1 MPSSLDSSTPQ
12 PSTTRSSSRGMLAR
26 RLLSF
31 ITMMSATGMLA
42 ANTQAVGDKVK
53 GEPANGY
60 RVLHKI
66 PVPGDGGYDFVYL
79 DEAAHRLYVAHS
91 TEVAAIDT
99 ASQSVI
105 GVVAGLVGAHGISVV
120 PAVGK
125 GFITNGK
132 SGMVTVF
139 DPKSLKTTGE
149 IKSTGKSP
157 DALTYDPASR
167 KLFVFNHAS
176 GEVTVIDPATNKVTA
191 TLDVGGAL
199 EVGRADGHG
208 NVWVNVEDRNEI
220 VRIDSKKTVVS
231 SHYPLA
237 PCEEP
242 TGMAIDV
249 KHSRLFVGCG
259 NKMMAVVDAISGKV
273 VATLAIGPGVDG
285 TEFDAKTGDVLNAC
299 GKDGTLSVIHQ
310 DTADKYHVVQNL
322 STQLGA
328 RALAVDTSSHRVF
341 LAAAQFG
348 EKPAPSE
355 ATPKPRAPI
364 LPGTFVVLVVGK

>member
-1 MPSSLDSSTPQ
+1 
-12 PSTTRSSSRGMLAR
+12 MLAR
-26 RLLSF
+26 QLLSF
-31 ITMMSATGMLA
+31 ITMISAMGMLA
-42 ANTQAVGDKVK
+42 ASVQAAGDKVK

-79 DEAAHRLYVAHS
+79 DEAAHRLYAAHS
-91 TEVAAIDT
+91 TEVAVVDT

-105 GVVAGLVGAHGISVV
+105 GVIAGLAGAHGISVV
-120 PAVGK
+120 PGIGK

-132 SGMVTVF
+132 SGTVTVF
-139 DPKSLKTTGE
+139 DPKTLKAAGE

-167 KLFVFNHAS
+167 QLFVFNHGS
-176 GEVTVIDPATNKVTA
+176 GEVTVIDPGTNKVTT
-191 TLDVGGAL
+191 TLNVGGAL

-208 NVWVNVEDRNEI
+208 NVWVNVEDRKEI
-220 VRIDSKKTVVS
+220 VRIDSKKMAVAGR
-231 SHYPLA
+231 YPLT

-259 NKMMAVVDAISGKV
+259 NKMMAVVNAISGKV
-273 VATLAIGPGVDG
+273 VATLDIGPGVDG
-285 TEFDAKTGDVLNAC
+285 TEFDANTGDVFNAC
-299 GKDGTLSVIHQ
+299 GKDGTLSVLHQ

-322 STQLGA
+322 STQIGA
-328 RALAVDTSSHRVF
+328 RTLAVDTSSHRVF

-348 EKPAPSE
+348 DKPAPSE
-355 ATPKPRAPI
+355 ANPKPRALI

>member
-1 MPSSLDSSTPQ
+1 
-12 PSTTRSSSRGMLAR
+12 
-26 RLLSF
+26 
-31 ITMMSATGMLA
+31 
-42 ANTQAVGDKVK
+42 
-53 GEPANGY
+53 
-60 RVLHKI
+60 LHKI
-66 PVPGDGGYDFVYL
+66 PVPGDGGYDFVFL
-79 DEAAHRLYVAHS
+79 DEVAHRLYAAHS
-91 TEVAAIDT
+91 TEVAVIDT

-105 GVVAGLVGAHGISVV
+105 GVIGVIAGLAGAHGISVA
-120 PAVGK
+120 PGIGK

-157 DALTYDPASR
+157 DALTYDPFSR

-176 GEVTVIDPATNKVTA
+176 GEVTVIDPATNKVTT
-191 TLDVGGAL
+191 TLNVGGAL

-208 NVWVNVEDRNEI
+208 NVWVNVEDRSEI
-220 VRIDSKKTVVS
+220 VRIDSKKMEVS
-231 SHYPLA
+231 GHYPLA

-242 TGMAIDV
+242 TGLALDA
-249 KHSRLFVGCG
+249 KRDRLFVGCG
-259 NKMMAVVDAISGKV
+259 NKMMAVVNAVSGKV
-273 VATLAIGPGVDG
+273 VTTLAIGLGVDG
-285 TEFDAKTGDVLNAC
+285 TEFDANTGDLFNAC

-322 STQLGA
+322 GTQLGA
-328 RALAVDTSSHRVF
+328 RTLAVDTSSHRVF
-341 LAAAQFG
+341 LTAAQFG
-348 EKPAPSE
+348 DKPASSE

>member
-1 MPSSLDSSTPQ
+1 MPPSIDASLPQ
-12 PSTTRSSSRGMLAR
+12 PTTTLSSSQGMLAR

-42 ANTQAVGDKVK
+42 ANAHAAGDKVK
-53 GEPANGY
+53 GEPASGC

-66 PVPGDGGYDFVYL
+66 SVPGDGGYDFVYL
-79 DEAAHRLYVAHS
+79 DEAAHRLYAAHS
-91 TEVAAIDT
+91 TEVAVIDT
-99 ASQSVI
+99 TSQSVI
-105 GVVAGLVGAHGISVV
+105 GVIAGLAGAHGISVA
-120 PAVGK
+120 PGVGK

-132 SGMVTVF
+132 SDMVTVF
-139 DPKSLKTTGE
+139 DPKTLKATGE

-167 KLFVFNHAS
+167 QLFVFNHAS
-176 GEVTVIDPATNKVTA
+176 GEVTVIEPGTNKVTT
-191 TLDVGGAL
+191 TLNVGGAL

-208 NVWVNVEDRNEI
+208 NVWVNVEDRSEI
-220 VRIDSKKTVVS
+220 VRIDSKKMVVAGR
-231 SHYPLA
+231 YPLA

-242 TGMAIDV
+242 TGLAVDA
-249 KHSRLFVGCG
+249 KHGRVFVGCG
-259 NKMMAVVDAISGKV
+259 NKMMVVVNATTSKV
-273 VATLAIGPGVDG
+273 VTTVAIGPGVDG
-285 TEFDAKTGDVLNAC
+285 TEFDPTTGDVFNAC

-310 DTADKYHVVQNL
+310 DTADRYHVVQNL

-328 RALAVDTSSHRVF
+328 RTLAVDTSSHRVF

-348 EKPAPSE
+348 DKPAPSE
-355 ATPKPRAPI
+355 ITPKPRAPI